1 MATSEGMGEVRVAIA
16 SAISAEMWQ
25 GYSIAADGGFFVDA
39 ILAEIEA
46 AGYRIVAADRLDRL
60 EDFAGRHH
68 DEYCGPWGGS
78 ACRRGIL
85 APTGGF
91 SGETHS
97 YGCLAG

>member
-68 DEYCGPWGGS
+68 DEYCGPWGECLQEGDLGPD
-78 ACRRGIL
+78 RRV
-85 APTGGF
+85 
-91 SGETHS
+91 
-97 YGCLAG
+97 